1 MLSHWVMSNSLWP
14 YRLVCQASLSMG
26 TLQARILEWVTMP
39 SSKGSSW
46 LRDRTQVSHIV
57 GGFSTTLQVDSLP
70 SEPPGKPK
78 NTGMDSL
85 SLLKR
90 IFPSKESKRVS
101 CVAGRFFISWAILGY
116 FLLLSLK
123 LSCCP
128 FCWNFLKQYP
138 VIELLQPQV
147 SCLST

>member
-1 MLSHWVMSNSLWP
+1 MLWTV
-14 YRLVCQASLSMG
+14 VCQASLSMG
-26 TLQARILEWVTMP
+26 VLQARILEWVTMP
-39 SSKGSSW
+39 SSRESSW
-46 LRDRTQVSHIV
+46 PRDRTQVSRIV
-57 GGFSTTLQVDSLP
+57 GGFSTILQVDSLP

-78 NTGMDSL
+78 NTGVGSSYPSL
-85 SLLKR
+85 KG
-90 IFPSKESKRVS
+90 IFPSWESKRVS

-138 VIELLQPQV
+138 VIELQPQV